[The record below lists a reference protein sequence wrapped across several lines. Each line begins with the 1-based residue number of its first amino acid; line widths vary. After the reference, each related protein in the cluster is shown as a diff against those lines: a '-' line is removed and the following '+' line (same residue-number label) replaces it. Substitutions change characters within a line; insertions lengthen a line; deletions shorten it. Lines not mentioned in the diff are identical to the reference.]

1 MITNEKV
8 DDEILDRVIQN
19 LVKKAIA
26 EMKNQI
32 IYCQLCKEMI
42 RLELQ
47 LRDLAPT
54 SHQKHSSFR
63 VHLINVCKYQF
74 DESTSKEERIKHE
87 GDNMEAMSKLKNR
100 MLGTIHFVG
109 ELFRINLLY
118 HSAISQIFT
127 DLMGTN
133 PDGEYQA
140 NSEIDDLKIEGSVS
154 LMNQI
159 GENLEKIL
167 AKTKMK

>member
-1 MITNEKV
+1 
-8 DDEILDRVIQN
+8 
-19 LVKKAIA
+19 
-26 EMKNQI
+26 
-32 IYCQLCKEMI
+32 
-42 RLELQ
+42 
-47 LRDLAPT
+47 
-54 SHQKHSSFR
+54 
-63 VHLINVCKYQF
+63 
-74 DESTSKEERIKHE
+74 
-87 GDNMEAMSKLKNR
+87 MEAQFKFQDR
-100 MLGTIHFVG
+100 MFGNINFVG
-109 ELFRINLLY
+109 ELYRINLLKQ
-118 HSAISQIFT
+118 SAISQIFT